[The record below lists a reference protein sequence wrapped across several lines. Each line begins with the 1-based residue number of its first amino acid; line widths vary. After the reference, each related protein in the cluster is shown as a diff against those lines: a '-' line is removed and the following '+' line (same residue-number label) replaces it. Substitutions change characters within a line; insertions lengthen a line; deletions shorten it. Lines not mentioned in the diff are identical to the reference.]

1 MLLLVDIKPIYIFTL
16 IYIYIYLH
24 IYNVCVFAMC
34 LRLLHRLVSGPAKPV
49 PTLAHT
55 QLMHVKVFS
64 ISYSLLYLYRSLLDA
79 PALIVIHIGVRV
91 GGLLAVHVGEFA
103 ESWPKVGQIIEIEIT
118 IVGAR
123 GETG

>member
-16 IYIYIYLH
+16 IYIYIY
-24 IYNVCVFAMC
+24 IYIMYVYLQCTFVFFFA
-34 LRLLHRLVSGPAKPV
+34 LSQVRLSQSLPLLTHL
-49 PTLAHT
+49 
-55 QLMHVKVFS
+55 LMHVKVFS

-79 PALIVIHIGVRV
+79 PALIVIHIGVRIR
-91 GGLLAVHVGEFA
+91 GLLAVHVGELA

>member
-16 IYIYIYLH
+16 IYIYIHLH
-24 IYNVCVFAMC
+24 IYNVCVFAMY
-34 LRLLHRLVSGPAKPV
+34 LRLLFRFASGPAKPV
-49 PTLAHT
+49 PTLANT

-79 PALIVIHIGVRV
+79 PALIVIHIGVRIR
-91 GGLLAVHVGEFA
+91 GLLAVHVGELA